1 MRKLI
6 YAINVT
12 LDGYADHEAGIA
24 DDELHTFFAEL
35 LRHSGA
41 ELYGRVTYE
50 LLASYW
56 PLAPDLPTST
66 PSEIDFANEANRIPK
81 IVFSKTLEK
90 AEWNNSRLVR
100 GDAVEEVLKL
110 KNQPGKDLLVGG
122 LSLASS
128 LMDAGLVDEYWLVVQ
143 PILLGKGTPLTRD
156 LHHRVDLKLLEIKP
170 FKSGV
175 VALHY
180 QAIEAISD

>member
-24 DDELHTFFAEL
+24 DDELHDFFTEL
-35 LRHSGA
+35 LRRSGV
-41 ELYGRVTYE
+41 ELFGRVTYQ
-50 LLASYW
+50 LLADYW

-66 PSEIDFANEANRIPK
+66 RSEIEFAHEVNRIPK
-81 IVFSKTLEK
+81 VVFSQTLDK
-90 AEWNNSRLVR
+90 AEWSNSRLVR
-100 GDAVEEVLKL
+100 GNAVEEVIKL
-110 KNQPGKDLLVGG
+110 KSQPGKDLLVGG

-143 PILLGKGTPLTRD
+143 PILLGSGKPLTRG
-156 LHHRVDLKLLEIKP
+156 LHQRIDLKLLEVQP

-180 QAIEAISD
+180 QAAG